1 MPTIVEEP
9 RVGQG
14 QGTGRQYTEEETAKY
29 NAGWEL
35 FAKRMAKRVE
45 GDTRTFRG
53 YVERIGEPHDIP
65 NTHPSA
71 APGSMRTVRDLRV
84 VLSEPGLEQCA
95 WVTDS
100 ADNIRNEKTKLYA
113 LYLAV
118 TGTAPPPRWERF
130 TWDTDELTGP
140 THEVNVVIQKGG
152 PREDGKRGGLKSYVK
167 TFQRLYE
174 DEDDVVL
181 SAPRV
186 TDEDVATAKGLTS
199 RLPGKTAKTPAGS
212 DDELP
217 F

>member
-1 MPTIVEEP
+1 MATITEEP

-14 QGTGRQYTEEETAKY
+14 QGSGRQYTKEETAQY

-53 YVERIGEPHDIP
+53 YVERIGEPHDVP

-71 APGSMRTVRDLRV
+71 EPGAMRTIRDLRV

-118 TGTAPPPRWERF
+118 TGVAPPPRWERF

-140 THEVNVVIQKGG
+140 EHPVNVIVQKGG

-167 TFQRLYE
+167 GFQRLYDDEEEE
-174 DEDDVVL
+174 DTAPPTSGVAKAKRMANTVL
-181 SAPRV
+181 S
-186 TDEDVATAKGLTS
+186 
-199 RLPGKTAKTPAGS
+199 KTPAGS
-212 DDELP
+212 ADELP